1 MHIIFSLKK
10 NTLMRFALVSCC
22 VMGSLVQADQIC
34 RTEQGLRTPDEAFVL
49 HADGTVTHKTS
60 DLMWMRCSLGQ
71 RWQAGR
77 CLGRADNL
85 TWPDAMAEADRIRFA
100 DYADWRLPT
109 LRELSSIIDHSCR
122 SPAINLRTF
131 PDTPT
136 SWYWSST
143 RYAYQNTLSWGVYFD
158 MGYQD
163 YSGRYLPSHVRLVRS
178 AGSGD

>member
-1 MHIIFSLKK
+1 MVNLNSFSNL
-10 NTLMRFALVSCC
+10 NVGCAFLSALLL
-22 VMGSLVQADQIC
+22 GGFVQAGQIC
-34 RTEQGLRTPDEAFVL
+34 RAEIDLRTPDDAFVW
-49 HADGTVTHKTS
+49 HADGTVTHKAT

-71 RWQAGR
+71 RWQDDR

-85 TWPDAMAEADRIRFA
+85 TWPDALVEAEQVYFA
-100 DYADWRLPT
+100 HYADWRLPT
-109 LRELSSIIDHSCR
+109 LRELSSIIDQSCR
-122 SPAINLRTF
+122 SPAINLRAF

-163 YSGRYLPSHVRLVRS
+163 YSGRYLPSHVRLVRNTKQEE
-178 AGSGD
+178 